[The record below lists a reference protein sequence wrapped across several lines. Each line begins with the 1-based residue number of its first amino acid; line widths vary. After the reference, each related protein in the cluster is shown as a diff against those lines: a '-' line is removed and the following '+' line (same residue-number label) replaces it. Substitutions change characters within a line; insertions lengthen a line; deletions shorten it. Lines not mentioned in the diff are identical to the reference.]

1 MLRREFIT
9 LLGSAAMW
17 PTGVQAQAPVKIA
30 RIGFLGLAPASAWSG
45 EISALRM
52 GLRELGYVE
61 GKNIILDFAWATNVS
76 EMSKLANEF
85 VRMNVDIIFAPAST
99 QVEPAREATKTIPI
113 VFAQHADPVGTGHV
127 ASLSHPG
134 GNITGVSMVLTELAA
149 KGLEILKQAVPNA
162 SRFGILWNPTQE
174 VAPLALSATK
184 VIPISTDDLDAW
196 ERRIE
201 QGVAG
206 DQSIPET
213 DRMAIIR
220 ARKGQGL
227 FKERV
232 RKIESRCRI
241 TGVENPVHLVASH
254 CKPWR
259 DATNEERL
267 DGENGLLLTPSIDHL
282 FDRGFIGFE
291 DNGRLIISPVA
302 HQPALQR
309 MGIDTTKAINVGAFT
324 SGQKQFLDFH
334 RKDVLLKSIR
344 S

>member
-1 MLRREFIT
+1 
-9 LLGSAAMW
+9 LGRHW
-17 PTGVQAQAPVKIA
+17 LQ
-30 RIGFLGLAPASAWSG
+30 F
-45 EISALRM
+45 
-52 GLRELGYVE
+52 
-61 GKNIILDFAWATNVS
+61 
-76 EMSKLANEF
+76 
-85 VRMNVDIIFAPAST
+85 
-99 QVEPAREATKTIPI
+99 
-113 VFAQHADPVGTGHV
+113 
-127 ASLSHPG
+127 
-134 GNITGVSMVLTELAA
+134 TELAN
-149 KGLEILKQAVPNA
+149 KIRPKDHIETLRPLLPGKYSPLQPNGNGLQSVYLTQVPTPLA
-162 SRFGILWNPTQE
+162 EVLIGLIGQE
-174 VAPLALSATK
+174 VVPLALSATK
-184 VIPISTDDLDAW
+184 VIPTSTDDLDAW

-232 RKIESRCRI
+232 RQIESRCRI
-241 TGVENPVHLVASH
+241 TGVENPVHLDASH

-302 HQPALQR
+302 HRCSEWGLIRPRRSMLAR
-309 MGIDTTKAINVGAFT
+309 SRAVKSSFSISIETTCC
-324 SGQKQFLDFH
+324 
-334 RKDVLLKSIR
+334 
-344 S
+344 